1 MGALPPHFASQVT
14 LVPGRMTWASYQS
27 QRAEALWGFVGGR
40 GRFPSGGALGDVVA
54 GVILPLD
61 RGLTSLIEE
70 DVREMCLGSRM
81 QLRRG

>member
-1 MGALPPHFASQVT
+1 MEGEVDFHL
-14 LVPGRMTWASYQS
+14 
-27 QRAEALWGFVGGR
+27 
-40 GRFPSGGALGDVVA
+40 GGALGDVVA
-54 GVILPLD
+54 GVILTLD